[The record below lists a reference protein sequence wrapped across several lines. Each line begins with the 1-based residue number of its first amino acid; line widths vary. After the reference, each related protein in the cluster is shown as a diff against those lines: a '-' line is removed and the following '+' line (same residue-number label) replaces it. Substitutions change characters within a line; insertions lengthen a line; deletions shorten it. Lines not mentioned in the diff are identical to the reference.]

1 MKMEESNDQ
10 QNESP
15 LEEELIESLKA
26 LKEALRRHNEESKP
40 DPDEIDTWNDDGGQ
54 Q

>member
-15 LEEELIESLKA
+15 LEKGLIESLKA
-26 LKEALRRHNEESKP
+26 LKEALRRHNEETK
-40 DPDEIDTWNDDGGQ
+40 PDEIDRWSDDGGQ
-54 Q
+54 QQ